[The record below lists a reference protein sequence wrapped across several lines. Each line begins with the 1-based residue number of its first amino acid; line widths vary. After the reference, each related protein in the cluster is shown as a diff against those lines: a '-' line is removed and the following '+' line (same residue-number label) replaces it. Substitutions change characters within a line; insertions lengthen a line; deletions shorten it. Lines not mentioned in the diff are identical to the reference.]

1 MIRTC
6 RLLDVRGIPAR
17 CVTLVGHRNKK
28 RAAAVKMAP
37 PPRRR
42 TRYADRDCR
51 AARIIAGDLASVNGN
66 AGRFALTRHSD
77 GIALTIGERGFVP
90 PELEADLDPLDS
102 ARIWRDAVSEQWA
115 GVLSGGRAVS
125 PCACTELGGAMRRR
139 AVRWSRAVCQNVGP
153 KRAPPRQ
160 PAVVDGDESGAGP
173 DEHPAEL
180 HPDSAAEERV
190 RFSRP
195 YYKCRPRRSEAAT
208 IVTASPNPCHAP
220 ARADRTAPRTATPP
234 RARRAVRD
242 DRSGSPADRGTPG
255 FRTGWGSRRARPPE
269 EPYI

>member
-1 MIRTC
+1 M
-6 RLLDVRGIPAR
+6 
-17 CVTLVGHRNKK
+17 
-28 RAAAVKMAP
+28 
-37 PPRRR
+37 
-42 TRYADRDCR
+42 
-51 AARIIAGDLASVNGN
+51 
-66 AGRFALTRHSD
+66 
-77 GIALTIGERGFVP
+77 P

-102 ARIWRDAVSEQWA
+102 PRIWRDAVFEQWA

-125 PCACTELGGAMRRR
+125 PRACTELGGAMRRR
-139 AVRWSRAVCQNVGP
+139 AVRWSRAVCQNVGA

-195 YYKCRPRRSEAAT
+195 YCDVVLGDPK
-208 IVTASPNPCHAP
+208 
-220 ARADRTAPRTATPP
+220 PP
-234 RARRAVRD
+234 R
-242 DRSGSPADRGTPG
+242 SSPHPLTPAT
-255 FRTGWGSRRARPPE
+255 RLREPTGPPPGPQLRPEHTLPFATTGPEIPPTVALPVVGQDGRARPPE